1 MAKELNPKT
10 ENSDTAFLSTSN
22 NNSIFFSNIGFDGKL
37 QETIGF
43 AITSKIE

>member
-10 ENSDTAFLSTSN
+10 ENSGTAFLSISN
-22 NNSIFFSNIGFDGKL
+22 NNSIFFSNIGFDGKI

-43 AITSKIE
+43 AMTSKIE